1 MSGLNVFLQ
10 LGWLREFLPAVLT
23 MLSEMNPVDVLLSV
37 LLQLSAVAALVDDVE
52 VLGHPTGLDHLHT
65 KITPSLSI
73 LQNSRWGKAAAPL
86 LRLDGLRDDSLGPAA
101 LD

>member
-1 MSGLNVFLQ
+1 MNGLKVFLQ
-10 LGWLREFLPAVLT
+10 LGWLTEFLRAVLT
-23 MLSEMNPVDVLLSV
+23 VVSEMDPGDVLLSV
-37 LLQLSAVAALVDDVE
+37 LLQLPTVAALVDDVE